1 MTGDFNHRA
10 LDLSK
15 GKKLVYTALSKH
27 YFCYR
32 MFISKYVL
40 EQNKV
45 PVNPFMVFDYFML
58 DTVDRDVVRSAN
70 NSLVTRCDELWVFG
84 PVSNGVLSE
93 IKIARADNKPIKY
106 FAIQESRHV
115 VPVYHRPRLIQS
127 PRVTPSVLRGSV
139 Q

>member
-1 MTGDFNHRA
+1 MAGDFNHRS

-40 EQNKV
+40 EQDKV

-58 DTVDRDVVRSAN
+58 DTVDRDLVRSGN
-70 NSLVTRCDELWVFG
+70 NSLVIRCDELWVFG

-106 FAIQESRHV
+106 FTIQKSQHV
-115 VPVYHRPRLIQS
+115 VPVSKEDVEMENEVKQFRSEL
-127 PRVTPSVLRGSV
+127 
-139 Q
+139 